1 MFSKRKVII
10 IYIWIKEMNKNDRN
24 GCLFVLKLSASDAI
38 LVDLLIKSVYLCQ
51 IRTRIS
57 DGKN

>member
-10 IYIWIKEMNKNDRN
+10 IHIWIKEMNKNDRN

-38 LVDLLIKSVYLCQ
+38 YLCQ